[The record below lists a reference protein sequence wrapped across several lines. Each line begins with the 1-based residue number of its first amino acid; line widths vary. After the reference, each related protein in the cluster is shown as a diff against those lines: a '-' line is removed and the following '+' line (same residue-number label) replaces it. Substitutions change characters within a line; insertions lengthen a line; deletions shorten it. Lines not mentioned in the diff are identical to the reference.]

1 MDQVKHFLE
10 TSTIHGLSWISS
22 THRLARYFWII
33 VVIGGFSGSGYLIYE
48 SFYNWQQ
55 SPIKTTVDIL
65 PISNIKFPNV
75 TVCPPNGFSLSLNH
89 AILKSEKI
97 RLNEETRRQLTDDA
111 IDYIQE
117 SYYIEMMRNL
127 REDFKD

>member
-1 MDQVKHFLE
+1 MDQVKYFLE

-22 THRLARYFWII
+22 TRRLARYFWII
-33 VVIGGFSGSGYLIYE
+33 VVIGGFSASAYLIYE

-55 SPIKTTVDIL
+55 SPITTTVDIL
-65 PISNIKFPNV
+65 PISKIKLPNI
-75 TVCPPNGFSLSLNH
+75 TVCPPNGSSLNLNH

-111 IDYIQE
+111 IDYIQV
-117 SYYIEMMRNL
+117 SYYTEIMKNL
-127 REDFKD
+127 RED